1 MTLKLRLNLI
11 ITALLLAIM
20 FAGTLMSINNAR
32 QNTEAEVKS
41 AEKLVLYLFD
51 TAILN
56 NDKLSQKQIE
66 KHTFNLQHLQ
76 HMRHIKIELTNE
88 YGDVVDS
95 NHLSKNEAT
104 DEAPRWFKALLNRFT
119 PPWSPS
125 IRTLEYQG
133 KVLGKII
140 ITPDPN
146 YEYAEKWKQLI
157 ELLTLIS
164 VFFVLVNLSVIWA
177 VAQALK
183 PTERILSA
191 LNALEEGK
199 LDTRLPQ
206 FNAPELAPIGDKFN
220 HMIAKLELSI
230 RQNHKLTHELISLQE
245 QERKSLARDLH
256 DEFGQCLTAINT
268 DASII
273 LKASEKKYPELRD
286 SALAIS
292 QLSRHLTDMVT
303 GLLQQLRPGLLEELG
318 LQAALDEL
326 VTTWK
331 SRHKEVKCE
340 VSITPIHEVL
350 EEAKGITLYRLTQ
363 ECLTNI
369 TKHSNATA
377 VDIQLF
383 YKRKSQQEGLQLIV
397 KDNGQGFNLNNT
409 IGFGLPGMRER
420 VEGLNGDL
428 IINTTLGKGTEI
440 NAWIPIKS

>member
-11 ITALLLAIM
+11 ITLLLLAIM

-56 NDKLSQKQIE
+56 NDKLTQKQIE

-95 NHLSKNEAT
+95 NHLSKNEAS

-125 IRTLEYQG
+125 VRTLEYQG
-133 KVLGKII
+133 KVLGKLI
-140 ITPDPN
+140 ITPDPD

-191 LNALEEGK
+191 LNALEGGK

>member
-11 ITALLLAIM
+11 ITLLLLAIM
-20 FAGTLMSINNAR
+20 FAGTLMSIKNAR

-56 NDKLSQKQIE
+56 NDKLTQKQIE

-133 KVLGKII
+133 KVLGKLI
-140 ITPDPN
+140 ITPDPD

-157 ELLTLIS
+157 ELLTLIG

-206 FNAPELAPIGDKFN
+206 FNAPELASIGDKFN

-268 DASII
+268 DASVI
-273 LKASEKKYPELRD
+273 LKASEKRYPELRD

-318 LQAALDEL
+318 LQAALDDL

-331 SRHKEVKCE
+331 SRHKEVKCA

-350 EEAKGITLYRLTQ
+350 EEAKAITLYRLTQ

-383 YKRKSQQEGLQLIV
+383 YKRKNQQEGLQLIV

-420 VEGLNGDL
+420 VEGLNGDFN
-428 IINTTLGKGTEI
+428 INTTLGEGTEI

>member
-66 KHTFNLQHLQ
+66 KKTFNLQHLK

-95 NHLSKNEAT
+95 NHLGQNEDA
-104 DEAPRWFKALLNRFT
+104 DEAPRWFKSLLNRFT
-119 PPWSPS
+119 TQWRPS
-125 IRTLEYQG
+125 IRTLDYQG
-133 KVLGKII
+133 KVLGQLI
-140 ITPDPN
+140 ITPDPD

-273 LKASEKKYPELRD
+273 LKASEKKYPELKE
-286 SALAIS
+286 SAHAIS
-292 QLSRHLTDMVT
+292 QLSRHLTDIVT
-303 GLLQQLRPGLLEELG
+303 GLLQQLRPGLLDELG
-318 LQAALDEL
+318 LQAALEDL
-326 VTTWK
+326 VSTWR
-331 SRHKEVKCE
+331 SRHKEIKCE
-340 VSITPIHEVL
+340 VSITPLQETL
-350 EEAKGITLYRLTQ
+350 AEAKGITLYRLTQ

-369 TKHSNATA
+369 SKHSNATL
-377 VDIQLF
+377 VEIKMCYQ
-383 YKRKSQQEGLQLIV
+383 RKNQQEGLQLIV

-420 VEGLNGDL
+420 VEGLNGELL
-428 IINTTLGKGTEI
+428 IKTTLGEGTEI

>member
-11 ITALLLAIM
+11 ITVLLLAIM

-66 KHTFNLQHLQ
+66 KHTFNLQRLQ

-133 KVLGKII
+133 KVLGKLI
-140 ITPDPN
+140 ITPDPD

-318 LQAALDEL
+318 LQAALDDL

-331 SRHKEVKCE
+331 SRHKEVKCA

-350 EEAKGITLYRLTQ
+350 EEAKAITLYRLTQ

-377 VDIQLF
+377 VEIQLF
-383 YKRKSQQEGLQLIV
+383 YKRKNQQEGLQLIV

-428 IINTTLGKGTEI
+428 IINTTLGEGTEI

>member
-11 ITALLLAIM
+11 ITLLLLAIM

-56 NDKLSQKQIE
+56 NDKLTQKQIE

-133 KVLGKII
+133 KVLGKLI
-140 ITPDPN
+140 ITPDPD

-273 LKASEKKYPELRD
+273 LKASDKKYPELRD

-331 SRHKEVKCE
+331 SRHKEVKCD

-369 TKHSNATA
+369 TKHSNATV

-428 IINTTLGKGTEI
+428 IINTTLGEGTEI
-440 NAWIPIKS
+440 NAWIPIQS

>member
-1 MTLKLRLNLI
+1 
-11 ITALLLAIM
+11 
-20 FAGTLMSINNAR
+20 
-32 QNTEAEVKS
+32 
-41 AEKLVLYLFD
+41 VLYLFD

-56 NDKLSQKQIE
+56 NDKLAQKQIE

-133 KVLGKII
+133 KVLGKLI
-140 ITPDPN
+140 ITPDPD

-157 ELLTLIS
+157 ELLTLIG

>member
-56 NDKLSQKQIE
+56 NDTLSQKQIE

-95 NHLSKNEAT
+95 NHLSQNDAADK
-104 DEAPRWFKALLNRFT
+104 APQWFKSLLNRFST
-119 PPWSPS
+119 QWKPS
-125 IRTLEYQG
+125 IRTLEYQR
-133 KVLGKII
+133 KVLGKLI
-140 ITPDPN
+140 ITPDPD

-199 LDTRLPQ
+199 LDTRLPK
-206 FNAPELAPIGDKFN
+206 FNAPELAHIGDKFN

-230 RQNHKLTHELISLQE
+230 RQNHKLTHDLISLQE

-273 LKASEKKYPELRD
+273 LKASEKKHPELRD

-318 LQAALDEL
+318 LQAALDDL
-326 VTTWK
+326 VSTWK

-350 EEAKGITLYRLTQ
+350 EEANGITLYRLTQ

-383 YKRKSQQEGLQLIV
+383 YKRKNQQEGLQLIV

-428 IINTTLGKGTEI
+428 IINTTLGEGTEI

>member
-66 KHTFNLQHLQ
+66 KHTFNLQRLQ

-95 NHLSKNEAT
+95 NHLSKNETA
-104 DEAPRWFKALLNRFT
+104 DEAPYWFKALLNRFT
-119 PPWSPS
+119 TQWNPS

-133 KVLGKII
+133 KVLGKLI
-140 ITPDPN
+140 ITPDPD

-191 LNALEEGK
+191 LNALEGGK

-318 LQAALDEL
+318 LQAALEDL

-331 SRHKEVKCE
+331 SRHKEVKCD
-340 VSITPIHEVL
+340 VSITPIQEVL

-420 VEGLNGDL
+420 VEGLNGEL
-428 IINTTLGKGTEI
+428 IITTTLGEGTEI

>member
-11 ITALLLAIM
+11 ITLLLLVIM

-95 NHLSKNEAT
+95 NHLSKNEAS

-125 IRTLEYQG
+125 IRSLEYQG
-133 KVLGKII
+133 KVLGKLI
-140 ITPDPN
+140 ITPDPD

>member
-11 ITALLLAIM
+11 ITLLLLGIM

-66 KHTFNLQHLQ
+66 KHTFNLQHLK

-88 YGDVVDS
+88 YGEVVDS
-95 NHLSKNEAT
+95 NHLSKNEAV

-119 PPWSPS
+119 TQWNPS
-125 IRTLEYQG
+125 IRTLEYRG
-133 KVLGKII
+133 RVLGKLI
-140 ITPDPN
+140 ITPDPD

-206 FNAPELAPIGDKFN
+206 FNTPELAPIGEKFN
-220 HMIAKLELSI
+220 HMIAKLEFSI
-230 RQNHKLTHELISLQE
+230 QQNHRLTHELISLQE
-245 QERKSLARDLH
+245 QERKNLARDLH

-286 SALAIS
+286 SAHAIC

-318 LQAALDEL
+318 LQAALDDL
-326 VTTWK
+326 VSTWK
-331 SRHKEVKCE
+331 SRHKEVKCI
-340 VSITPIHEVL
+340 VSITPITEVI

-369 TKHSNATA
+369 TKHSNATL
-377 VDIQLF
+377 VDIELR
-383 YKRKSQQEGLQLIV
+383 YKRKNQQEGLQLIV

-409 IGFGLPGMRER
+409 LGFGLPGMRER

-428 IINTTLGKGTEI
+428 LIKTISGEGTEI
-440 NAWIPIKS
+440 NAWIPIKN

>member
-1 MTLKLRLNLI
+1 LTLKLRLNLI
-11 ITALLLAIM
+11 ITLLLLAIM

-56 NDKLSQKQIE
+56 NDKLTQKQIE

-133 KVLGKII
+133 KVLGKLI
-140 ITPDPN
+140 ITPDPD

-157 ELLTLIS
+157 ELLTLIG

>member
-11 ITALLLAIM
+11 ITALLIAIM

-157 ELLTLIS
+157 ELLTLIG

-191 LNALEEGK
+191 LNALEGGK

>member
-1 MTLKLRLNLI
+1 
-11 ITALLLAIM
+11 
-20 FAGTLMSINNAR
+20 
-32 QNTEAEVKS
+32 
-41 AEKLVLYLFD
+41 
-51 TAILN
+51 
-56 NDKLSQKQIE
+56 
-66 KHTFNLQHLQ
+66 
-76 HMRHIKIELTNE
+76 MRHIKIELTNE
-88 YGDVVDS
+88 YSDVVDS
-95 NHLSKNEAT
+95 NHLSQNEAT
-104 DEAPRWFKALLNRFT
+104 DKAPLWFKALLNRFT

-133 KVLGKII
+133 KVLGKLI
-140 ITPDPN
+140 ITPDPD

-318 LQAALDEL
+318 LQAALDDL

-331 SRHKEVKCE
+331 SRHKEVKCA

-350 EEAKGITLYRLTQ
+350 EEAKAITLYRLTQ

-383 YKRKSQQEGLQLIV
+383 YKRKNQQEGLQLIV

-420 VEGLNGDL
+420 VEGLNGDFN
-428 IINTTLGKGTEI
+428 INTTLGEGTEI

>member
-66 KHTFNLQHLQ
+66 KHTFNLQRLQ

-95 NHLSKNEAT
+95 NHLSKNEAS

-125 IRTLEYQG
+125 VRTLEYQG

-331 SRHKEVKCE
+331 SRHKEVKCD
-340 VSITPIHEVL
+340 VSITPIQEVL

-420 VEGLNGDL
+420 VEGLNGEL
-428 IINTTLGKGTEI
+428 IITTTLGEGTEI

>member
-1 MTLKLRLNLI
+1 LTLKLRLNLI

-32 QNTEAEVKS
+32 QNTEAEIKS

-95 NHLSKNEAT
+95 NHLSKNETA
-104 DEAPRWFKALLNRFT
+104 DEAPQWFKALLNRFT

-273 LKASEKKYPELRD
+273 LKASEKKYPELKE
-286 SALAIS
+286 SAQAIS

-318 LQAALDEL
+318 LQAALDDL
-326 VTTWK
+326 VSTWK

-377 VDIQLF
+377 VDIQVF
-383 YKRKSQQEGLQLIV
+383 YKRKNQQEGLQLII

-409 IGFGLPGMRER
+409 TGFGLPGMRER
-420 VEGLNGDL
+420 VEGLNGEL
-428 IINTTLGKGTEI
+428 FINTTLGEGTEI

>member
-11 ITALLLAIM
+11 ITLLLLAIM

-56 NDKLSQKQIE
+56 NDKLTQKQIE

-133 KVLGKII
+133 KVLGKLI
-140 ITPDPN
+140 ITPDPD

-273 LKASEKKYPELRD
+273 LKASDKKYPELRD

-331 SRHKEVKCE
+331 SRHKEVKCD

-369 TKHSNATA
+369 TKHSNATV

-397 KDNGQGFNLNNT
+397 KDNGQGFNLTNT

-428 IINTTLGKGTEI
+428 IINTTLGEGTEI
-440 NAWIPIKS
+440 NAWIPIQS

>member
-11 ITALLLAIM
+11 ITVLLLAIM

-125 IRTLEYQG
+125 IRSLEYQG
-133 KVLGKII
+133 KVLGKLI
-140 ITPDPN
+140 ITPDPD

-183 PTERILSA
+183 PTEKILSA

>member
-1 MTLKLRLNLI
+1 LTLKLRLNLI
-11 ITALLLAIM
+11 ITVLLLAIM

-125 IRTLEYQG
+125 IRSLEYQG
-133 KVLGKII
+133 KVLGKLI
-140 ITPDPN
+140 ITPDPD

-183 PTERILSA
+183 PTEKILSA

>member
-1 MTLKLRLNLI
+1 LTLKLRLNLI
-11 ITALLLAIM
+11 ITLLLLAIM

-56 NDKLSQKQIE
+56 NDKLTQKQIE

-133 KVLGKII
+133 KVLGKLI
-140 ITPDPN
+140 ITPDPD

-273 LKASEKKYPELRD
+273 LKASDKKYPELRD

-331 SRHKEVKCE
+331 SRHKEVKCD

-369 TKHSNATA
+369 TKHSNATV

-428 IINTTLGKGTEI
+428 IINTTLGEGTEI
-440 NAWIPIKS
+440 NAWIPIQS

>member
-1 MTLKLRLNLI
+1 
-11 ITALLLAIM
+11 M

-125 IRTLEYQG
+125 IRSLEYQG
-133 KVLGKII
+133 KVLGKLI
-140 ITPDPN
+140 ITPDPD

-183 PTERILSA
+183 PTEKILSA

>member
-1 MTLKLRLNLI
+1 
-11 ITALLLAIM
+11 
-20 FAGTLMSINNAR
+20 
-32 QNTEAEVKS
+32 
-41 AEKLVLYLFD
+41 
-51 TAILN
+51 
-56 NDKLSQKQIE
+56 
-66 KHTFNLQHLQ
+66 
-76 HMRHIKIELTNE
+76 MRHIKIELTNE

-95 NHLSKNEAT
+95 NHLSKNETA
-104 DEAPRWFKALLNRFT
+104 DEAPHWFKALLNRFT
-119 PPWSPS
+119 TQWNPS

-133 KVLGKII
+133 KVLGKLI
-140 ITPDPN
+140 ITPDPD

-273 LKASEKKYPELRD
+273 LKASEKKYPELKE
-286 SALAIS
+286 SAQAIS

-318 LQAALDEL
+318 LQAALNDL
-326 VTTWK
+326 VSTWK

-377 VDIQLF
+377 VDIQVF
-383 YKRKSQQEGLQLIV
+383 YKRKNQQEGLQLII

-409 IGFGLPGMRER
+409 TGFGLPGMRER
-420 VEGLNGDL
+420 VEGLNGEL
-428 IINTTLGKGTEI
+428 LINTTLGEGTEI
-440 NAWIPIKS
+440 NAWIPIKT

>member
-1 MTLKLRLNLI
+1 
-11 ITALLLAIM
+11 M
-20 FAGTLMSINNAR
+20 FAGTLISINNAR

-95 NHLSKNEAT
+95 NHLSKNEAS

-125 IRTLEYQG
+125 VRTLEYQG

-183 PTERILSA
+183 PTEKILSA

>member
-11 ITALLLAIM
+11 ITVLLLAIM

-66 KHTFNLQHLQ
+66 KHTFNLQRLQ
-76 HMRHIKIELTNE
+76 HMRHIKIELANE
-88 YGDVVDS
+88 NGDVIDS
-95 NHLSKNEAT
+95 NHLSQNEVS
-104 DEAPRWFKALLNRFT
+104 DEAPQWFKALLNTFT

-133 KVLGKII
+133 KVLGKLI
-140 ITPDPN
+140 ITPDPD

>member
-11 ITALLLAIM
+11 ITLLLLAIM

-56 NDKLSQKQIE
+56 NDKLTQKQIE

-133 KVLGKII
+133 KVLGKLI
-140 ITPDPN
+140 ITPDPD

-157 ELLTLIS
+157 ELLTLIG

-191 LNALEEGK
+191 LNSLEEGK

>member
-11 ITALLLAIM
+11 ITLLLLVIM
-20 FAGTLMSINNAR
+20 FAGTLISINNAR

-56 NDKLSQKQIE
+56 NDKLTQKQIE

-133 KVLGKII
+133 KVLGKLI
-140 ITPDPN
+140 ITPDPD

-157 ELLTLIS
+157 ELLTLIG

>member
-11 ITALLLAIM
+11 ITLLLLAIM

-56 NDKLSQKQIE
+56 NDKLTQKQIE

-125 IRTLEYQG
+125 VRTLEYQG

-157 ELLTLIS
+157 ELLTLIG

-191 LNALEEGK
+191 LNSLEEGK

>member
-11 ITALLLAIM
+11 ITLLLLVIM
-20 FAGTLMSINNAR
+20 FAGTLISINNAR

-66 KHTFNLQHLQ
+66 KHTFNLQRLK

-88 YGDVVDS
+88 NGDVIDS
-95 NHLSKNEAT
+95 NHLSQNEVS
-104 DEAPRWFKALLNRFT
+104 DEDPQWFKALLNTFT
-119 PPWSPS
+119 PTWSPS

-133 KVLGKII
+133 KVLGKLI
-140 ITPDPN
+140 ITPDPD

-164 VFFVLVNLSVIWA
+164 VFFVLVNLSIIWA

-273 LKASEKKYPELRD
+273 LKASEKKYPGLRD

-397 KDNGQGFNLNNT
+397 KDNGQGFKLNNT
-409 IGFGLPGMRER
+409 NGFGLPGMRER

>member
-11 ITALLLAIM
+11 ITLLLLAIM

-56 NDKLSQKQIE
+56 NDKLTQKQIE

-125 IRTLEYQG
+125 VRTLEYQG
-133 KVLGKII
+133 KVLGKLI
-140 ITPDPN
+140 ITPDPD

-157 ELLTLIS
+157 ELLTLIG

-191 LNALEEGK
+191 LNSLEEGK

>member
-11 ITALLLAIM
+11 ITLLLLAIM

-56 NDKLSQKQIE
+56 NDKLTQKQIE

-133 KVLGKII
+133 KVLGKLI
-140 ITPDPN
+140 ITPDPD

-273 LKASEKKYPELRD
+273 LKASEKKYPELRE

-331 SRHKEVKCE
+331 SRHKEVKCD

-369 TKHSNATA
+369 TKHSNATV

-397 KDNGQGFNLNNT
+397 KDNGQGFNLTNT

-428 IINTTLGKGTEI
+428 IINTTLGEGTEI
-440 NAWIPIKS
+440 NAWIPIQS